1 MSLLHAHAIAGADE
15 SAIADWRHFSF
26 TRKADINTKVTT
38 ESMSAVPSTTRRIT
52 SCRICGNKAFRPVID
67 LGVQRLSCV
76 YPRPDSDG
84 PSPSPL
90 EVIRCDTDAQ
100 PGACGLVQLRHSASM
115 SEMYGMTYGYYSSLS
130 STMVSH
136 LDWIVGQVVTMVRP
150 DPGDMV
156 LDIGCNDGT
165 LLNLYQGRGLRRVG
179 IDPSSRKFAYLFQPD
194 IEVMFDFFS
203 AEKLE
208 PLTGRGSIRII
219 TSIAMFY
226 DIEDPRAFMQQV
238 RSLLRKDGVW
248 ALEISYLPLLLTNLT
263 YDQIMHEH
271 LLYLGLRQIQW
282 MMERSGLQVLDI
294 SFNEVNGGSAFII
307 AGRDDGPYQPQANRI
322 ARALE
327 GEAPLETEL
336 PYERFRQRVQ
346 AHRDEVRHFLGL
358 AKAAGRTVLGY
369 GASTKGN
376 IVLNYCGIG
385 PDLIPAISDAN
396 PEKHGLVTP
405 GMKIPIIS
413 KEEARQ
419 RGADYFFVLIW
430 HFRLEV
436 LGQERDFI
444 ATGGKLVF
452 DLPRLHLV
460 DADNVDRYL
469 SMPLNV
475 LAYPLS

>member
-1 MSLLHAHAIAGADE
+1 
-15 SAIADWRHFSF
+15 
-26 TRKADINTKVTT
+26 
-38 ESMSAVPSTTRRIT
+38 
-52 SCRICGNKAFRPVID
+52 
-67 LGVQRLSCV
+67 
-76 YPRPDSDG
+76 
-84 PSPSPL
+84 
-90 EVIRCDTDAQ
+90 
-100 PGACGLVQLRHSASM
+100 M
-115 SEMYGMTYGYYSSLS
+115 SEMYGMTYGYHSSLS

-136 LDWIVGQVVTMVRP
+136 LDWIVGQVVTMVQP
-150 DPGDMV
+150 DPGDIV

-165 LLNLYQGRGLRRVG
+165 LLNLYEGRGLRRLG
-179 IDPSSRKFAYLFQPD
+179 IDPSSRKFADLFQPD
-194 IEVMFDFFS
+194 IEVVFDFFS
-203 AEKLE
+203 AERLQH
-208 PLTGRGSIRII
+208 LTGSGSIRII

-226 DIEDPRAFMQQV
+226 DIEDPLGFMRQV
-238 RSLLRKDGVW
+238 RSLLRPDGIW

-282 MMERSGLQVLDI
+282 MAERSGLQLLDI

-307 AGRDDGPYQPQANRI
+307 AGRDDGPHKPQADRI
-322 ARALE
+322 ATALTAE
-327 GEAPLETEL
+327 GPLETEL

-358 AKAAGRTVLGY
+358 AKAAGKSVLGY

-396 PEKHGLVTP
+396 PEKYGLVTP
-405 GMKIPIIS
+405 GTKIPIIS

-430 HFRLEV
+430 HFRPEV
-436 LGQERDFI
+436 LKQERDFI
-444 ATGGKLVF
+444 ARGGTLVF

-460 DADNVDRYL
+460 NADNVDRYL
-469 SMPLNV
+469 SMPLEV